1 MKKPLPKNKK
11 RQIINLSLVGLV
23 ILLIAGVFAV
33 DAIANRKGELDLNA
47 EQAQAYLEET
57 LQSLPTTGAEC
68 SKYTV
73 ENTEIEV
80 LSVEPGKAR
89 EFVVRVRYKT
99 PDVQSMY
106 EANKNEMFVT
116 VYEYVQARE
125 ADGKKVNATL
135 IQIQVE
141 KYILGLL
148 QNQPKA
154 EGEIDVYFYDVRAEK
169 PVMYLSDEAIDAL
182 LGGFVTVKDDIK
194 ETMSFTVDSQE
205 VSIEYDN
212 TFRNGINQCFGL
224 VNYDAQIPDTSS
236 PLQQKIHDLGD
247 EFYRNFIEDNRWLYL
262 VEGLGNTLAITALA
276 LLLGIVLGIV
286 TSLIRIVHDKTDKL
300 YYLDKIVKL
309 YISAI
314 RGTPVMVQLLIIY
327 FVLLLPIGI
336 EKFPA
341 AVLCFGLNSGAYVSE
356 IIRGGIMSI
365 DQGQTEAGRSL
376 GFGFWPT
383 MWHIVIPQ
391 AFKVV
396 LPSLCNEFITL
407 LKETSVAFY
416 IGVADLTRGGI
427 KIRSQ
432 TYSNFMPLLAVAVI
446 YFVLV
451 LGLTKLVG
459 MLERRL
465 RKSER

>member
-1 MKKPLPKNKK
+1 MNKPLPQKKK
-11 RQIINLSLVGLV
+11 RLIINLSLIGIC
-23 ILLIAGVFAV
+23 ILLIMGVVAA
-33 DAIANRKGELDLNA
+33 DAIANRKIDLDLTA
-47 EQAQAYLEET
+47 EQAQAYLQKT
-57 LQSLPTTGAEC
+57 LQDLPTSVATC
-68 SKYTV
+68 SQYTV

-80 LSVEPGKAR
+80 LSVKPGKAR
-89 EFVVRVRYKT
+89 EFIVRVKYST
-99 PDVQSMY
+99 PDVQEMY
-106 EANKNEMFVT
+106 ETHKNSLFVT
-116 VYEYVQARE
+116 VYDYVQEAT
-125 ADGKKVNATL
+125 ADGSMVNATE
-135 IQIQVE
+135 IQIQVNQ
-141 KYILGLL
+141 YIFGFLES
-148 QNQPKA
+148 QPKK

-169 PVMYLSDEAIDAL
+169 PVMYLSDEALDAL
-182 LGGFVTVKDDIK
+182 LGGYVTVKDDIRQ
-194 ETMSFTVDSQE
+194 TMSFEKDGQQI
-205 VSIEYDN
+205 SIESNN

-224 VNYDAQIPDTSS
+224 DNYDAEIPDTSS
-236 PLQQKIHDLGD
+236 PLQKKINDLSD
-247 EFYRNFIEDNRWLYL
+247 EFYRNFIEDDRWLYL

-365 DQGQTEAGRSL
+365 DVGQTEAGRSL

-432 TYSNFMPLLAVAVI
+432 TYSNFMPLLAVALI

-459 MLERRL
+459 ILERRL
-465 RKSER
+465 RKSDR

>member
-80 LSVEPGKAR
+80 LSVEPGEAR

-154 EGEIDVYFYDVRAEK
+154 QGEVDVYFYDVRAEK

-194 ETMSFTVDSQE
+194 ETMTFTVDGQE

-224 VNYDAQIPDTSS
+224 VNYDAEIPDTSS

>member
-33 DAIANRKGELDLNA
+33 DAIANRKGDLELDA

-154 EGEIDVYFYDVRAEK
+154 QGEIDVYFYDVRAEK

-276 LLLGIVLGIV
+276 LLLGIVLGV
-286 TSLIRIVHDKTDKL
+286 VSALIRIVHDKTDKL

>member
-1 MKKPLPKNKK
+1 MKKPLTQKNK
-11 RQIINLSLVGLV
+11 RRLINLALVGIC
-23 ILLIAGVFAV
+23 ILLIAGVFAA
-33 DAIANRKGELDLNA
+33 DAIANRKGELALTA
-47 EQAQAYLEET
+47 EQAQAYLQET
-57 LQSLPTTGAEC
+57 LLSLPTTGAEC
-68 SKYTV
+68 SKYSV

-89 EFVVRVRYKT
+89 EFVVRVKYAT

-106 EANKNEMFVT
+106 KAHKNDLFVT
-116 VYEYVQARE
+116 VYDYVQKRE

-141 KYILGLL
+141 SYILGLL
-148 QNQPKA
+148 ENQPKT
-154 EGEIDVYFYDVRAEK
+154 EGEINVYFYDVRAEK
-169 PVMYLSDEAIDAL
+169 PVMYLSDEALDAL
-182 LGGFVTVKDDIK
+182 LGGYVSVKDDIK
-194 ETMSFTVDSQE
+194 ATMAFEKDGQE
-205 VSIEYDN
+205 ISIANDN

-224 VNYDAQIPDTSS
+224 VNYDAQMPDTSS
-236 PLQQKIHDLGD
+236 PLQQKINDLGD

-276 LLLGIVLGIV
+276 LLLGILLGIV

-300 YYLDKIVKL
+300 YYLDKLVKL

-432 TYSNFMPLLAVAVI
+432 TYSNFMPLLAVAII

-459 MLERRL
+459 VLERRL

>member
-154 EGEIDVYFYDVRAEK
+154 QGEVDVYFYDVRAEK

-194 ETMSFTVDSQE
+194 ETMSFIVDGQE

-224 VNYDAQIPDTSS
+224 VNYDAETPDTSS

-276 LLLGIVLGIV
+276 LLLGIVLGV
-286 TSLIRIVHDKTDKL
+286 VSALIRIVHDKTDKL

-407 LKETSVAFY
+407 LKETS
-416 IGVADLTRGGI
+416 D
-427 KIRSQ
+427 
-432 TYSNFMPLLAVAVI
+432 
-446 YFVLV
+446 
-451 LGLTKLVG
+451 
-459 MLERRL
+459 
-465 RKSER
+465 RKSVV

>member
-1 MKKPLPKNKK
+1 MKKPLAKNKK
-11 RQIINLSLVGLV
+11 RLYINLGLIALV
-23 ILLIAGVFAV
+23 ILLIAGVFTV
-33 DAIANRKGELDLNA
+33 DAIANRKGELDLTA
-47 EQAQAYLEET
+47 EQAQAYIEQMLST
-57 LQSLPTTGAEC
+57 LPTAGAEC

-73 ENTEIEV
+73 ENTSIKV
-80 LSVEPGKAR
+80 VRVKPGKAR
-89 EFVVRVRYKT
+89 EFIVHLEYSA
-99 PDVQSMY
+99 PNAAGMY
-106 EANKNEMFVT
+106 ASHKNDLFGAVH
-116 VYEYVQARE
+116 EYVLQRE
-125 ADGKKVNATL
+125 ADGKKVNATA
-135 IQIQVE
+135 IQIYVE
-141 KYILGLL
+141 SQIKTMLEQAGNV
-148 QNQPKA
+148 Q
-154 EGEIDVYFYDVRAEK
+154 GEIDVYFYDTRGEE
-169 PVMYLSDEAIDAL
+169 PVMYLSDEALDAL
-182 LGGFVTVKDDIK
+182 LGGYVSVKDDIMS
-194 ETMSFTVDSQE
+194 TMEFEYQGQT
-205 VSIEYDN
+205 VSIVNNN
-212 TFRNGINQCFGL
+212 TFRKGINQCFGL
-224 VNYDAQIPDTSS
+224 VNYDAAVPDTSS
-236 PLQQKIHDLGD
+236 PLQQKLHDIGD
-247 EFYRNFIEDNRWLYL
+247 EFYRNFIEDDRWTYL
-262 VEGLGNTLAITALA
+262 LEGLGNTLAITALA

-286 TSLIRIVHDKTDKL
+286 TSLVRIVHDKTDKL

-327 FVLLLPIGI
+327 FVLLLPVGI

-365 DQGQTEAGRSL
+365 DVGQTEAGRSL

-383 MWHIVIPQ
+383 MWHIIIPQ

-432 TYSNFMPLLAVAVI
+432 TYSNFMPLLAVALI

-459 MLERRL
+459 ILERRL